1 MRILDIP
8 QRKPEVWRG
17 PAWSP
22 DQERANREWET
33 FWRFFKYLYP
43 HKTKVILGMLFIMVG
58 VPLRE
63 ISVFVNRYLVDDVI
77 LNIDLPVDRRLQLLF
92 IVFGI
97 KFLMYV
103 ISNVSQITRRILGWY
118 IDMKVT
124 IHLRTIFYDHL
135 HKLSLGF
142 LQSRPIGEHMYRS
155 TADVGGG
162 LITMITD
169 DVPNAITI
177 AYRIIWTGI
186 ILSLVDP
193 YLTLLIF
200 LYSFPYT
207 ALSHYFYTRL
217 QRVRWDM
224 RMQAQYLRTILRDGI
239 AATKTVKG
247 FGRTRWS
254 ARRYASTFIENR
266 RYWIKYRV
274 LHIFTHQGVLWFLSE
289 GVEKVMW
296 LYVGYH
302 TMTGELSIGEFSVV
316 FFLARQFEGP
326 MERMIRLIQSIR
338 LQLVQAERVLQ
349 TLDVQP
355 EISDAPGASTMP
367 SLSGTIE
374 FRNVGFEYISGQP
387 VLENINIT
395 IRPGERVAFVG
406 PSGSGKT
413 SMLYLILR
421 LYDPTTGSILVDGL
435 DLKNVRLLSYRN
447 QLGVVLQDT
456 FLFSGTVRENIRYGN
471 LKASDADVEE
481 AARMAALYDAVTA
494 HPEGFER
501 DLGEGTRLSGGQKQR
516 MGIARAL
523 VRDPAVFILDEA
535 TSNLDSRSEEHVM
548 DTIWNVSEGRTTV
561 MVSHRL
567 MTVQKA
573 DRIYVLD
580 QGRIVENGTHDDLL
594 SANGL
599 YRRIWDEQMQLGT
612 DADAAD

>member
-77 LNIDLPVDRRLQLLF
+77 LNINLPVDRRLQLLF

-193 YLTLLIF
+193 WLTLLIF

-355 EISDAPGASTMP
+355 QISDAPDASTMP

-374 FRNVGFEYISGQP
+374 FRNVGFEYVSGQP

-501 DLGEGTRLSGGQKQR
+501 DIGEGTRLSGGQKQR

>member
-193 YLTLLIF
+193 WLTLLIF

-316 FFLARQFEGP
+316 FFIARQFEGP

-355 EISDAPGASTMP
+355 QISDAPDASTMP

-374 FRNVGFEYISGQP
+374 FRNVGFEYVSGQP

-501 DLGEGTRLSGGQKQR
+501 DIGEGTRLSGGQKQR

>member
-1 MRILDIP
+1 MKILDIP

-43 HKTKVILGMLFIMVG
+43 HKTKVILGMLLIMVG

-63 ISVFVNRYLVDDVI
+63 ISVFLNRYLVDEVI

-97 KFLMYV
+97 MFLMYV
-103 ISNVSQITRRILGWY
+103 ISNISQITRRIIGWY

-124 IHLRTIFYDHL
+124 IHLRTVFYNHL

-355 EISDAPGASTMP
+355 QISDAPDASTMP
-367 SLSGTIE
+367 PISGTIE
-374 FRNVGFEYISGQP
+374 FRNVGFEYVSGQP

-413 SMLYLILR
+413 SLLYLILR

-456 FLFSGTVRENIRYGN
+456 FLFSGTVSENIRYGN
-471 LKASDADVEE
+471 LKASDADVVE

-501 DLGEGTRLSGGQKQR
+501 DIGEGTRLSGGQKQR

-594 SANGL
+594 TANGL

>member
-296 LYVGYH
+296 LYVGYY

-355 EISDAPGASTMP
+355 QIRDAPDASTMP

-501 DLGEGTRLSGGQKQR
+501 DIGEGTRLSGGQKQR

>member
-296 LYVGYH
+296 LYVGYY

-481 AARMAALYDAVTA
+481 AARMAALFDAVTA

-501 DLGEGTRLSGGQKQR
+501 DIGEGTRLSGGQKQR

-612 DADAAD
+612 DSAAD

>member
-355 EISDAPGASTMP
+355 QISDAPDASTMP

-501 DLGEGTRLSGGQKQR
+501 DIGEGTRLSGGQKQR

-612 DADAAD
+612 DADAED

>member
-193 YLTLLIF
+193 WLTLLIF

-355 EISDAPGASTMP
+355 QISDAPDASTMP

-374 FRNVGFEYISGQP
+374 FRNVGFEYVSGQP

-501 DLGEGTRLSGGQKQR
+501 DIGEGTRLSGGQKQR

>member
-1 MRILDIP
+1 MRLLDIR

-22 DQERANREWET
+22 EQERANREWET

-77 LNIDLPVDRRLQLLF
+77 LNFDLPVDRRLQLLF

-124 IHLRTIFYDHL
+124 IHLRTVFYDHL

-193 YLTLLIF
+193 WLTVLIF

-247 FGRTRWS
+247 FGRMRWS

-289 GVEKVMW
+289 GVEKLLW

-326 MERMIRLIQSIR
+326 MERMIKLIQSIR

-349 TLDVQP
+349 TLDVRPQ
-355 EISDAPGASTMP
+355 ISDAPDASTMP
-367 SLSGTIE
+367 PLSGTIE
-374 FRNVGFEYISGQP
+374 FRNVGFEYVSGQP

-421 LYDPTTGSILVDGL
+421 LYDPTTGSVLVDGR
-435 DLKNVRLLSYRN
+435 DLKDVRLLSYRN

-481 AARMAALYDAVTA
+481 AARRAALYDAVIA

-516 MGIARAL
+516 IGIARAL
-523 VRDPAVFILDEA
+523 IRDPAVFILDEA

-612 DADAAD
+612 DVDAAD

>member
-296 LYVGYH
+296 LYVGYY

-481 AARMAALYDAVTA
+481 AARMAALFDAVTA

-501 DLGEGTRLSGGQKQR
+501 DIGEGTRLSGGQKQR

>member
-501 DLGEGTRLSGGQKQR
+501 DIGEGTRLSGGQKQR

>member
-296 LYVGYH
+296 LYVGYY

-355 EISDAPGASTMP
+355 QISDAPDASTMP

-374 FRNVGFEYISGQP
+374 FRNVGFEYVSGQP

-501 DLGEGTRLSGGQKQR
+501 DIGEGTRLSGGQKQR

>member
-1 MRILDIP
+1 
-8 QRKPEVWRG
+8 
-17 PAWSP
+17 
-22 DQERANREWET
+22 
-33 FWRFFKYLYP
+33 
-43 HKTKVILGMLFIMVG
+43 MLFIMVG

-193 YLTLLIF
+193 WLTLLIF

-316 FFLARQFEGP
+316 FFIARQFEGP

-355 EISDAPGASTMP
+355 QISDAPDASTMP

-374 FRNVGFEYISGQP
+374 FRNVGFEYVSGQL

-501 DLGEGTRLSGGQKQR
+501 DIGEGTRLSGGQKQR

>member
-193 YLTLLIF
+193 WLTLLIF

-296 LYVGYH
+296 LYVGYY

-355 EISDAPGASTMP
+355 QISDAPDASTMP

-501 DLGEGTRLSGGQKQR
+501 DIGEGTRLSGGQKQR

-580 QGRIVENGTHDDLL
+580 QGRIVENGTHDDLMA
-594 SANGL
+594 ANGL

-612 DADAAD
+612 DSAAD

>member
-501 DLGEGTRLSGGQKQR
+501 DIGEGTRLSGGQKQR

-567 MTVQKA
+567 MTVQRA

>member
-17 PAWSP
+17 AAWSP
-22 DQERANREWET
+22 DQERASREWET

-43 HKTKVILGMLFIMVG
+43 HKTKVILGMLLIMVG
-58 VPLRE
+58 VPLGE
-63 ISVFVNRYLVDDVI
+63 ISVFLNRYLVDEII
-77 LNIDLPVDRRLQLLF
+77 LNYDLPIDRRLQLFF

-97 KFLMYV
+97 KVLLWV
-103 ISNVSQITRRILGWY
+103 ISHVFRVIQRIIGWY

-124 IHLRTIFYDHL
+124 IHLRAVFYNHL

-142 LQSRPIGEHMYRS
+142 LQNRPIGEHMYRS
-155 TADVGGG
+155 TSDVGGG

-169 DVPNAITI
+169 DVPRMITI
-177 AYRIIWTGI
+177 AYQIVWTGI
-186 ILSLVDP
+186 LLSLVDP
-193 YLTLLIF
+193 WLTLLIF
-200 LYSFPYT
+200 LYTFPYA

-224 RMQAQYLRTILRDGI
+224 RMQGQYLRAILRDGI

-247 FGRTRWS
+247 FGRMRWS
-254 ARRYASTFIENR
+254 ARRYASTFIESR

-274 LHIFTHQGVLWFLSE
+274 LHIFAHQGVLWFLSE
-289 GVEKVMW
+289 GIEKVMW
-296 LYVGYH
+296 IYVAYH

-316 FFLARQFEGP
+316 FVLARQFEGP
-326 MERMIRLIQSIR
+326 MERMIKLIQSIR

-355 EISDAPGASTMP
+355 QISDAPDAKPMP

-374 FRNVGFEYISGQP
+374 FRNVGFEYISEQP

-395 IRPGERVAFVG
+395 VRPGERVAFVG

-413 SMLYLILR
+413 SLLYLILR
-421 LYDPTTGSILVDGL
+421 LYDPTTGSVHVDGL
-435 DLKNVRLLSYRN
+435 DLKTVRLLSYRN

-481 AARMAALYDAVTA
+481 AARGAALYDAVMA

-501 DLGEGTRLSGGQKQR
+501 DIGEGTRLSGGQKQR
-516 MGIARAL
+516 IGIARAL
-523 VRDPAVFILDEA
+523 IRDPAVLVLDEA
-535 TSNLDSRSEEHVM
+535 TSNLDSRSEERVM

-594 SANGL
+594 TANGL

-612 DADAAD
+612 DVDAAD

>member
-296 LYVGYH
+296 LYVGYY

-355 EISDAPGASTMP
+355 QISDAPDASTMP

-501 DLGEGTRLSGGQKQR
+501 DIGEGTRLSGGQKQR

-612 DADAAD
+612 DSAAD

>member
-1 MRILDIP
+1 MTILDIP

-22 DQERANREWET
+22 ERERASREWET

-43 HKTKVILGMLFIMVG
+43 HKTKVILGMLLIIVG
-58 VPLRE
+58 VPLGE
-63 ISVFVNRYLVDDVI
+63 ISVFLNRYLVDEII
-77 LNIDLPVDRRLQLLF
+77 LNFDLPVDRRLQLF
-92 IVFGI
+92 FFVVGI
-97 KFLMYV
+97 QVLLWV
-103 ISNVSQITRRILGWY
+103 ISHVSQVIRRIIGWY

-124 IHLRTIFYDHL
+124 IHLRALFYNHL

-155 TADVGGG
+155 TSDVGGG

-169 DVPNAITI
+169 DVPNLITI
-177 AYRIIWTGI
+177 AYQIVWTGI
-186 ILSLVDP
+186 LLSLVDP
-193 YLTLLIF
+193 WLTLLIF
-200 LYSFPYT
+200 LYTFPYT

-217 QRVRWDM
+217 QRTRWDM
-224 RMQAQYLRTILRDGI
+224 RMQGQYLRAILRDGI

-247 FGRTRWS
+247 FGRMRWS
-254 ARRYASTFIENR
+254 ARRYASTFIESR

-289 GVEKVMW
+289 GVEKAMW
-296 LYVGYH
+296 FYVGYH
-302 TMTGELSIGEFSVV
+302 TMTGELSIGEFTLVLA
-316 FFLARQFEGP
+316 LARQFERP
-326 MERMIRLIQSIR
+326 LERMVRLIQGIR

-349 TLDVQP
+349 TLDVKPQ
-355 EISDAPGASTMP
+355 ISDAPDASPMP
-367 SLSGTIE
+367 PLSGTIE
-374 FRNVGFEYISGQP
+374 FRNVEFEYVSGQP
-387 VLENINIT
+387 VLKNINIT

-421 LYDPTTGSILVDGL
+421 LYDPTTGSVLVDGL
-435 DLKNVRLLSYRN
+435 DLKTVRLLSYRN

-481 AARMAALYDAVTA
+481 AARMAALYDSVIA

-501 DLGEGTRLSGGQKQR
+501 DIGEGTRLSGGQKQR
-516 MGIARAL
+516 IGIARAL
-523 VRDPAVFILDEA
+523 IRDPAVLVLDEA

-612 DADAAD
+612 DVDAAD

>member
-1 MRILDIP
+1 
-8 QRKPEVWRG
+8 
-17 PAWSP
+17 
-22 DQERANREWET
+22 
-33 FWRFFKYLYP
+33 
-43 HKTKVILGMLFIMVG
+43 
-58 VPLRE
+58 
-63 ISVFVNRYLVDDVI
+63 
-77 LNIDLPVDRRLQLLF
+77 
-92 IVFGI
+92 
-97 KFLMYV
+97 
-103 ISNVSQITRRILGWY
+103 
-118 IDMKVT
+118 
-124 IHLRTIFYDHL
+124 
-135 HKLSLGF
+135 
-142 LQSRPIGEHMYRS
+142 
-155 TADVGGG
+155 
-162 LITMITD
+162 
-169 DVPNAITI
+169 
-177 AYRIIWTGI
+177 
-186 ILSLVDP
+186 
-193 YLTLLIF
+193 
-200 LYSFPYT
+200 
-207 ALSHYFYTRL
+207 
-217 QRVRWDM
+217 
-224 RMQAQYLRTILRDGI
+224 
-239 AATKTVKG
+239 
-247 FGRTRWS
+247 
-254 ARRYASTFIENR
+254 
-266 RYWIKYRV
+266 
-274 LHIFTHQGVLWFLSE
+274 
-289 GVEKVMW
+289 
-296 LYVGYH
+296 
-302 TMTGELSIGEFSVV
+302 MTGELSIGEFSVV

-355 EISDAPGASTMP
+355 EISDAPDASTIP

-374 FRNVGFEYISGQP
+374 FRNVGFEYESGQP

-421 LYDPTTGSILVDGL
+421 LYDPTTGSVLVDGH
-435 DLKNVRLLSYRN
+435 DLKDVRLLSYRN

-481 AARMAALYDAVTA
+481 AARMAALYDAVIA

-516 MGIARAL
+516 IGIARAL
-523 VRDPAVFILDEA
+523 IRDPAVFILDEA

-612 DADAAD
+612 DVDAAD

>member
-296 LYVGYH
+296 LYVGYY

-349 TLDVQP
+349 TLDVHP
-355 EISDAPGASTMP
+355 EISDAPDASTMP

-501 DLGEGTRLSGGQKQR
+501 DIGEGTRLSGGQKQR